1 MCRKEG
7 VRMRTIAIVFYS
19 GTGNTEA
26 MAEAIAEGVNQA
38 GAQAILIHAQAFSSA
53 MLEEY
58 DAIAFGCPARG
69 VEELE
74 EEFFEPMFSALEDTL
89 KGKRVAL
96 FGSYGWG
103 EGEWMKEWQGRTL
116 ALGAI
121 LVTEPII
128 SLEEPDEETLEACK
142 ALGAELALKD

>member
-1 MCRKEG
+1 
-7 VRMRTIAIVFYS
+7 MRTIAIVFYS

>member
-1 MCRKEG
+1 
-7 VRMRTIAIVFYS
+7 MRNIAIVFYS

>member
-7 VRMRTIAIVFYS
+7 VRMRNIAIVFYS

>member
-1 MCRKEG
+1 
-7 VRMRTIAIVFYS
+7 MRNVAIVFYS

-26 MAEAIAEGVNQA
+26 MADAIAEGVSLN
-38 GAQAILIHAQAFSSA
+38 GAQVSLIHAQAFSSD

-74 EEFFEPMFSALEDTL
+74 EEFFAPMFSELEDKL
-89 KGKRVAL
+89 KDKRVAL

-103 EGEWMKEWQGRTL
+103 EGEWMKDWQERTL
-116 ALGAI
+116 SVGAI
-121 LVTEPII
+121 LVTDPII
-128 SLEEPDEETLEACK
+128 ALDEPDEEALEACR
-142 ALGAELALKD
+142 ALGAELAL